1 MCNFKYLYDISLK
14 PKNYEKILS
23 NLSIEDNNIPEVLLK
38 HRNQVFKNI
47 TEIMN
52 INVNEE
58 DMKTD
63 DVLRLYNKVN
73 SKVQNDLSSREI
85 LAKKQNAKMAKRNN
99 IMQKYSIKKP
109 LYEN

>member
-23 NLSIEDNNIPEVLLK
+23 NLSIQDNNIPEVLLK

-47 TEIMN
+47 TEIMD

-63 DVLRLYNKVN
+63 DVLRLFKYVAI
-73 SKVQNDLSSREI
+73 QI
-85 LAKKQNAKMAKRNN
+85 LISTQPKNTTINLPN
-99 IMQKYSIKKP
+99 
-109 LYEN
+109 

>member
-23 NLSIEDNNIPEVLLK
+23 NLSIQDNNIPEVLLK

-47 TEIMN
+47 TEIME
-52 INVNEE
+52 IHVSEE

>member
-47 TEIMN
+47 KEIME
-52 INVNEE
+52 IDVSEE

>member
-47 TEIMN
+47 TEIME
-52 INVNEE
+52 IHVNEE